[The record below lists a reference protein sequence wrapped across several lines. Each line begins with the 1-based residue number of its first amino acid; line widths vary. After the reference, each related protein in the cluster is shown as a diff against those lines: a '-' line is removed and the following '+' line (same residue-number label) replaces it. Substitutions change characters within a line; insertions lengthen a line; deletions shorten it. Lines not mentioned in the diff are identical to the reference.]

1 MRRLQWLVSVGAG
14 LLLMAAA
21 PAGASAASGGSLVI
35 VASGLPPGQRPSIV
49 ASGPRFRR
57 TISAA
62 RVSLHGLRPGRYV
75 LVARSVV
82 ITRQVGKVRAGAT
95 AYPAKRRVV
104 ITIGRRKTAKVAVV
118 YGAVVNPHAR
128 ALPSRILGIVGD
140 PEDPNAILLPGSRPP
155 VVGTIFTSG
164 PTAMLPA
171 GLISKVTG
179 ITHRGAEVV
188 ASLVAVPVTEA
199 VPELSFTG
207 SLQLTPANGAPSQS
221 GSEIP
226 AQTASV
232 PRARSADACGLSAAS
247 SLLKFGAHL
256 DGVELREAFGGLWPA
271 QVKLTLAVRT
281 TETLG
286 VGAVAAGID
295 CDWDLAEIGPW
306 EAPLPVGPLVVPV
319 YATIPVT
326 AGLHVQGTLQVG
338 AFNLAS
344 TTVAHAAAGG
354 DENAASLIEQ
364 GTNVW
369 VTGAPSVSGSAELSA
384 SISLQAGIGIAKVAN
399 LHVEA
404 GFGPQLSWSSGED
417 CNLEM
422 DLGSLRAG
430 AEVLGYSLNTPS
442 FTPFKLHLWSGCAP
456 AAGGGAASPPPS
468 SPPSP
473 PASPPPPPKT
483 TIPAAGPSLIYDGDT
498 AGSPYDG
505 DTSFADW
512 ANATGQEADV
522 EETLPAELD
531 HYKCVALLLNQ
542 SIENAQTEELAKY
555 LKEGGTIVVIGEHE
569 GPGWSEAD
577 FALNEFL
584 RFVGAEL
591 SLDDDSIEEG
601 PHVTFNIEA
610 SPLTS
615 GVSDIGYNWVTSTS
629 VSGSAIPLILTEDDS
644 YTLVGAQTI
653 GSGTVVVSGDSNMFS
668 DNNEG
673 FYEDD
678 DNGQFVRDIC
688 P

>member
-1 MRRLQWLVSVGAG
+1 M
-14 LLLMAAA
+14 
-21 PAGASAASGGSLVI
+21 
-35 VASGLPPGQRPSIV
+35 
-49 ASGPRFRR
+49 
-57 TISAA
+57 
-62 RVSLHGLRPGRYV
+62 
-75 LVARSVV
+75 
-82 ITRQVGKVRAGAT
+82 ITRRSGAVRAGAT

-104 ITIGRRKTAKVAVV
+104 ITVERGRTTTVVVA

-128 ALPSRILGIVGD
+128 ALPRRILGVIGN
-140 PEDPNAILLPGSRPP
+140 PEDPNAILLSGGGRPP
-155 VVGTIFTSG
+155 AVGTIFTSG
-164 PTAMLPA
+164 PTATLPA

-179 ITHRGAEVV
+179 ITRRGADVV

-199 VPELSFTG
+199 APELSFNG
-207 SLQLTPANGAPSQS
+207 SLQLTPANGAVSQA

-256 DGVELREAFGGLWPA
+256 DGVELRQAFAGLWPP
-271 QVKLTLAVRT
+271 QLKLTLAVRT

-286 VGAVAAGID
+286 VGVAAAGID
-295 CDWDLAEIGPW
+295 CDWNLAEIGPW
-306 EAPLPVGPLVVPV
+306 EAPLPVGPIVVPV

-326 AGLHVQGTLQVG
+326 AGLHVHGALQVG

-354 DENAASLIEQ
+354 DENAASLTEQ

-369 VTGAPSVSGSAELSA
+369 ATGAPSVSGSAELSA
-384 SISLQAGIGIAKVAN
+384 SISLQAGIGIAKAAN
-399 LHVEA
+399 VHVEA
-404 GFGPQLSWSSGED
+404 GFGPQLSWSSGQD
-417 CNLEM
+417 CSLEM
-422 DLGSLRAG
+422 NLGSLRAG
-430 AEVLGYSLNTPS
+430 AEVLGYSLDTPS
-442 FTPFKLHLWSGCAP
+442 FTPFKLHLWSGCQP
-456 AAGGGAASPPPS
+456 ATGGGATSP
-468 SPPSP
+468 PPSP
-473 PASPPPPPKT
+473 PASPPAPPKT
-483 TIPAAGPSLIYDGDT
+483 TIPAIGPSLIYDGDT

-505 DTSFADW
+505 DTSFTDW
-512 ANATGQEADV
+512 ANATGQEANV
-522 EETLPAELD
+522 QETLPAELD
-531 HYKCVALLLNQ
+531 HYKCVALLLSK
-542 SIENAQTEELAKY
+542 SIESAQTEELAQY

-577 FALNEFL
+577 FALNEL
-584 RFVGAEL
+584 LHFVGAGL
-591 SLDDDSIEEG
+591 SLDDNSIEEG

-615 GVSDIGYNWVTSTS
+615 GVSDIGYNWISSTS
-629 VSGSAIPLILTEDDS
+629 VSGSALPLILTEDDS
-644 YTLVGAQTI
+644 NTLVGAQTI

-673 FYEDD
+673 FYENDG
-678 DNGQFVRDIC
+678 NAQFVRDIC